1 MEKKMMKSN
10 GAGSR
15 SSAMKR
21 RRLLSAAAVL
31 LICCLAFVGAVGAE
45 EWYDPTAT
53 EYIIDSKEDLLAF
66 AEAAKDPGSNKFEGK
81 TVYLNSD
88 IDLNWADWYPFNFY
102 GTFYGNYHTIKNINY
117 IPNTDGR
124 MGFFQSVGGLV
135 RDLTL
140 DGIKGTVPANGRF
153 GGFARYLNS
162 PVENI
167 HVKNIEVTTTDT
179 LGWVGG
185 FTTYTAGG
193 STKDCSVTNLNVNAE
208 NGADLIGG
216 FISLTSN
223 RQLYSN
229 SDVTGFTVNVVD
241 THSSGCGVGGFVA
254 QTQTGWNNPK
264 MKDCDITGIDITASG
279 LVDVGGFIAW
289 PGAHT
294 EYADNCHTQGRIDA
308 SGVTSAD
315 CFAGGF
321 LGNLGW
327 NCDLGYMGHLI
338 TDCTADV
345 DIITKV
351 ASAGGFVGSATNSN
365 DNSMYA
371 TFNNCVANG
380 DVTCVEGGS
389 APVGGFAGDA
399 DRGDYTNCVADG
411 VVTNDGSGFSGGFIG
426 EIKDTQMK
434 YDNRYPSGTRPYLAD
449 VITFTSCDAE
459 GSFVGKVA
467 ETKPAGELVYE
478 KTIFFDLDG
487 GSGVE
492 SISAKPD
499 ATVSAPENPTKTGYT
514 FKGWNPELPTTMP
527 SNDLTV
533 TAVWEGNKSI
543 VSFDSDGGTPEPA
556 EISVTYGSPYGELPT
571 VEKENYQFSHWKDE
585 SENEITSETLVE
597 TDNDHRL
604 TAVWIPLYN
613 VTVTVI
619 PAEGGS
625 TSASSDQA
633 VENSEITLSYTESA
647 GYKFVKWNVTEG
659 NVEISDNKFTMP
671 ACDVTIEAVF
681 EIIPSSSGSGSGG
694 DGGAL
699 SFPRTTTNG
708 GLVDFGSSKVVKALM
723 LPEGSSGSVLLK
735 VDTVEK
741 WPKALETEYT
751 FDISVEKLGDGMAY
765 ILFEIPVS
773 TLDRLGITPADI
785 GVYHLVDEVWVKLAV
800 TYEVK
805 DGMVCYEAATDS
817 FSPFKLVIE
826 EGAATQKEEENVPTV
841 PPTEE
846 PDVPD
851 EPEILP
857 PIDEPTKPAD
867 EPETPAPILAVLAGL
882 GAAFIVR
889 RK

>member
-1 MEKKMMKSN
+1 MTKIGMKSN
-10 GAGSR
+10 GAASH
-15 SSAMKR
+15 SSTMKH

-31 LICCLAFVGAVGAE
+31 LVCCLAFVGAVGAD
-45 EWYDPTAT
+45 EWYDPEAT
-53 EYIIDSKEDLLAF
+53 EYTIDSKEDLLAF
-66 AEAAKDPGSNKFEGK
+66 ADAAKASGAKPFEGK
-81 TVYLNSD
+81 SVYLNSD

-135 RDLTL
+135 KDLTL
-140 DGIKGTVPANGRF
+140 DGIKGTVPENGRF

-167 HVKNIEVTTTDT
+167 HVKNIEVTTSST
-179 LGWVGG
+179 LDWVGG

-216 FISLTSN
+216 FISITSN

-241 THSSGCGVGGFVA
+241 TDSSGCGVGGFVA

-264 MKDCDITGIDITASG
+264 MKDCDIVNIDITATG
-279 LVDVGGFIAW
+279 LVDIGGFIAW

-294 EYADNCHTQGRIDA
+294 EYAENCHTQGEIDA
-308 SGVTSAD
+308 SGVTSED

-380 DVTCVEGGS
+380 DVTCVEEGT
-389 APVGGFAGDA
+389 ADIGGFAGDA
-399 DRGDYTNCVADG
+399 DRGDYTNCVANG
-411 VVTNDGSGFSGGFIG
+411 VVTNYGTGCTGGFIG
-426 EIKDTQMK
+426 YIKNTDMK
-434 YDNRYPSGTRPYLAD
+434 YDSRYPPGTRPYLAD
-449 VITFTSCDAE
+449 VITFTSCDAK
-459 GSFVGKVA
+459 GNFVGNIDEEKL
-467 ETKPAGELVYE
+467 EGEVVYE
-478 KTIFFDLDG
+478 NTIFLDLDG

-492 SISAKPD
+492 SISAKPE
-499 ATVSAPENPTKTGYT
+499 ATISAPENPTKTGYT
-514 FKGWNPELPTTMP
+514 FKGWDPELPTTMP
-527 SNDLTV
+527 SKDMTV
-533 TAVWEGNKSI
+533 TAVWEGNSHT
-543 VSFDSDGGTPEPA
+543 VSFESDGGTPEPT
-556 EISVTYGSPYGELPT
+556 EILVTYGSPYGELPT
-571 VEKENYQFSHWKDE
+571 VEKENYQFSHWMDE

-597 TDNDHRL
+597 TDNDHTL
-604 TAVWIPLYN
+604 MAVWIPLYN

-625 TSASSDQA
+625 ASASSDQA

-659 NVEISDNKFTMP
+659 NVEISDKKFTMP
-671 ACDVTIEAVF
+671 ASDVTVEAVF
-681 EIIPSSSGSGSGG
+681 EIIPSSGSGSGG
-694 DGGAL
+694 DSGAL
-699 SFPRTTTNG
+699 SFPRTTVNG

-723 LPEGSSGSVLLK
+723 LPEGSSGSVVLK
-735 VDTVEK
+735 VDTIEK
-741 WPKALETEYT
+741 WPKELETEYT
-751 FDISVEKLGDGMAY
+751 FDISVEKLGEGMAY
-765 ILFEIPVS
+765 IHFEISES
-773 TLDRLGITPADI
+773 TLENLELTPADI
-785 GVYHLVDEVWVKLAV
+785 CAYHFADGEWVKLKT

-805 DGMVCYEAATDS
+805 DGTVYYEAETDS

-826 EGAATQKEEENVPTV
+826 KGSAVPKEEENIPTV

-846 PDVPD
+846 PEDNPQ
-851 EPEILP
+851 EILP
-857 PIDEPTKPAD
+857 PIPPVEPT
-867 EPETPAPILAVLAGL
+867 EPESPSPILAVFAGL
-882 GAAFIVR
+882 GAAAVLR